1 MDEEAATGQDRSC
14 DISTFAF
21 AFFVQ

>member
-1 MDEEAATGQDRSC
+1 MDEEAATGHDRSC